1 MCVLEYI
8 PKCRYIGR
16 RCNNCTVLPSL
27 SHISRF
33 DSILLVIRRVY
44 DLLPLH
50 FFFFIFSFYLFIFF
64 SRLKWGFFTLK
75 LKQAHVMHLTALR
88 LDRLLFFSLL
98 FCKKNS
104 MSYVSIANLLIVDI
118 NWFDSTCNCKIQTPS
133 ERDVSVH
140 AQHKGNEMYPRNMSW
155 AMNRLFHKGPS
166 VATNIQT
173 HTNNRYTRLI
183 STKQQYSWNF
193 QTLILMNAHYEHSS
207 LHLSRYF
214 NTHNHVWYSCRFCL
228 FWLESSAS
236 SSHAFAS
243 VFFFHS
249 LLLLKSNIDKWTH
262 ETVNKT

>member
-1 MCVLEYI
+1 MHRFALSFSHFTF
-8 PKCRYIGR
+8 RFH
-16 RCNNCTVLPSL
+16 SL
-27 SHISRF
+27 GHSSCLWF
-33 DSILLVIRRVY
+33 VAATF
-44 DLLPLH
+44 

-243 VFFFHS
+243 VFFFT
-249 LLLLKSNIDKWTH
+249 LCFFWNPILINERTRPWTKL
-262 ETVNKT
+262 NYLIRS